1 MNTPIVPF
9 DWTASYLSS
18 SNEDRTAILQR
29 LLDAQMDASALAEFK
44 SSAAFKLFKEF
55 IDDQTSRI
63 NENMFQI
70 VEADIGVLS
79 ASEKRDAVFNCAC
92 ALKSYR
98 DLLAFIDN
106 TIEFGKIADTQSQTL
121 SSLKPIK

>member
-1 MNTPIVPF
+1 MPPIVPF
-9 DWTASYLSS
+9 DWTASFLNSS
-18 SNEDRTAILQR
+18 SEDRTAILQR
-29 LLDAQMDASALAEFK
+29 LLDAELDASTLSEFK
-44 SSAAFKLFKEF
+44 SSQSYKLFCEF
-55 IDDQTSRI
+55 IRDQMARI
-63 NENMFQI
+63 QENMFQI

-79 ASEKRDAVFNCAC
+79 SSEKRDAVFNCAC

-106 TIEFGKIADTQSQTL
+106 TIEFGKVASTQAQTL